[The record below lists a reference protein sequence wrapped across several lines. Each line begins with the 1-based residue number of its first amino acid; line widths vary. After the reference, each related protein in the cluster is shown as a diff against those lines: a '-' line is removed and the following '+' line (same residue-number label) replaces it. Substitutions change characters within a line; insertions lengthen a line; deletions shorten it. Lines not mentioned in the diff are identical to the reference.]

1 MYLHIYLPTFWFV
14 CFSSFLYRMTWMRWP
29 TYTPFSH
36 SYSWCWNL
44 FSLHFCSTESS
55 PSIEKED
62 EYPVFRAAVVTVL
75 LLGSFPVP
83 RTMYGCQDCQTSAAP
98 IPDIS
103 TLTNTQK
110 AFSFKYI
117 LSLFSSLYTKAF
129 LNFNCGLLLPW
140 VIQSVYIAEFF
151 SLN

>member
-1 MYLHIYLPTFWFV
+1 MSYCKSTWIPNTHFVKLCTCIFIYQYFG
-14 CFSSFLYRMTWMRWP
+14 
-29 TYTPFSH
+29 
-36 SYSWCWNL
+36 L
-44 FSLHFCSTESS
+44 FAFLHFCTEWHGWDDLHTHLLVTVTLDVEICSAC
-55 PSIEKED
+55 IFALQRAKEKED
-62 EYPVFRAAVVTVL
+62 EYTVFRAAVVTVL

-117 LSLFSSLYTKAF
+117 LSLFSSLYTK
-129 LNFNCGLLLPW
+129 
-140 VIQSVYIAEFF
+140 I
-151 SLN
+151 